1 MNNVFYFI
9 SKPLFVFKD
18 IYICVLTLLVIS
30 ENSLI
35 RKVNFKIHD
44 IITQTITINILPDIS
59 KCKDNQI
66 MKFGQLI
73 E

>member
-9 SKPLFVFKD
+9 LKPLFVFKD